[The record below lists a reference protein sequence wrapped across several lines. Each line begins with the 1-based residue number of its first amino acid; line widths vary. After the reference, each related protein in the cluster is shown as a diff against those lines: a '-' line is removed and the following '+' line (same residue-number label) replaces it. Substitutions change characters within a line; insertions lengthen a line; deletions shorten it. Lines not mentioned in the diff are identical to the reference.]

1 MNLIEHPDRDMMMM
15 DLADR
20 LAGDLRMALQGNDRV
35 SFAVP
40 GGTTPGPLFDTLSAV
55 RLDWD
60 RVTVLLGDERWVP
73 ETSERSNA
81 RLVRDRLL
89 TGHAAAADFLG
100 YYAEGLQADA
110 ALDAV
115 GDRLRPLL
123 PLSVLVLGMGADMHT
138 ASLFPGSPELKAALA
153 SDAPPLMAVT
163 APGQPEPRVTL
174 TGPVLRGAMSTHVV
188 ITGAEKRAALDRA
201 RDLEDPALAP
211 IALVLGRATIHW
223 AE

>member
-1 MNLIEHPDRDMMMM
+1 MNLIEHPDREMMMM

-20 LAGDLRMALQGNDRV
+20 LASDLRMALQGNERV
-35 SFAVP
+35 GFAVP

-73 ETSERSNA
+73 ETSARSNA

-89 TGHAAAADFLG
+89 TGHAAAAGFLG
-100 YYAEGLQADA
+100 YYSDDLQPDA

-115 GDRLRPLL
+115 GDELRQLL

-138 ASLFPGSPELKAALA
+138 ASLFPGAPDLKAALA

-174 TGPVLRGAMSTHVV
+174 TGPVLRGAMTTHVV
-188 ITGAEKRAALDRA
+188 ITGADKRAALERA
-201 RDLEDPALAP
+201 RDLDDPTQAP
-211 IALVLGRATIHW
+211 IALVLGKATIHW

>member
-1 MNLIEHPDRDMMMM
+1 MNLIEHPDREIMMM

-20 LAGDLRMALQGNDRV
+20 LASDLRMALQGNDRV
-35 SFAVP
+35 GFAVP

-55 RLDWD
+55 RLDWA

-81 RLVRDRLL
+81 RLVRERLL
-89 TGHAAAADFLG
+89 TDHAAGADFLG
-100 YYAEGLQADA
+100 LYSEGLEPAA

-115 GDRLRPLL
+115 GDRLRALL

-138 ASLFPGSPELKAALA
+138 ASLFPGSAELKAALA

-174 TGPVLRGAMSTHVV
+174 TGPVLRGAMSVHVV
-188 ITGAEKRAALDRA
+188 ITGAEKRKALDKA
-201 RDLEDPALAP
+201 RDLDDPEKAP
-211 IALVLGRATIHW
+211 IALVLGQATVHW

>member
-1 MNLIEHPDRDMMMM
+1 MNLIEYPDRDLMMM

-20 LAGDLRMALQGNDRV
+20 LASDLRVALQGNDRV
-35 SFAVP
+35 GFAVP

-73 ETSERSNA
+73 ETSDRSNA

-100 YYAEGLQADA
+100 YYSDGVEPAA
-110 ALDAV
+110 ALDAAA
-115 GDRLRPLL
+115 DRLRQLM

-138 ASLFPGSPELKAALA
+138 ASLFPGSPELAAALA
-153 SDAPPLMAVT
+153 SDAPPLLAVT
-163 APGQPEPRVTL
+163 APGQPEARVTL
-174 TGPVLRGAMSTHVV
+174 TGPVLRGAMTTHVV
-188 ITGAEKRAALDRA
+188 ITGADKRTALDRA

-211 IALVLGRATIHW
+211 IALVLAHATIHW

>member
-1 MNLIEHPDRDMMMM
+1 MNLIEYPDRDLMMMQ
-15 DLADR
+15 LADT
-20 LAGDLRMALQGNDRV
+20 LASDLNNALMSNDRV

-55 RLDWD
+55 RLDWA

-73 ETSERSNA
+73 ETSDRSNA

-89 TGHAAAADFLG
+89 TGHAAAAGFLG
-100 YYAEGLQADA
+100 LYTVGAEPQA

-115 GDRLRPLL
+115 GDTLRPLL

-138 ASLFPGSPELKAALA
+138 ASLFPGAPELAAALA
-153 SDAPPLMAVT
+153 DDAPLLMAVT

-174 TGPVLRGAMSTHVV
+174 TGPVLRGAMRTHVV
-188 ITGAEKRAALDRA
+188 ITGAEKRAAAERA
-201 RDLEDPALAP
+201 AKIDDPAQAP
-211 IALVLGRATIHW
+211 VSLVLGDATVHW

>member
-1 MNLIEHPDRDMMMM
+1 MNLIEHPDRDLMMM

-20 LAGDLRMALQGNDRV
+20 LASDLKTALQGNDRV
-35 SFAVP
+35 GFAVP

-55 RLDWD
+55 RLDWG

-73 ETSERSNA
+73 ETSARSNA

-100 YYAEGLQADA
+100 YYDEGLDPVA

-123 PLSVLVLGMGADMHT
+123 PLSVLVLGMGVDMHT
-138 ASLFPGSPELKAALA
+138 ASLFPGSPELAAALA
-153 SDAPPLMAVT
+153 ADAPPLMAVT
-163 APGQPEPRVTL
+163 APGQPERRVTL
-174 TGPVLRGAMSTHVV
+174 TAPVLRGAMAIHVV
-188 ITGAEKRAALDRA
+188 ITGTDKRVALHRALD
-201 RDLEDPALAP
+201 LGDPVLAP
-211 IALVLGRATIHW
+211 ISMVLGQATVHW

>member
-1 MNLIEHPDRDMMMM
+1 MNLVEYPDREMMMM
-15 DLADR
+15 DLADK
-20 LAGDLRMALQGNDRV
+20 LASDLRQSLSTGDAV

-73 ETSERSNA
+73 ETSDRSNA
-81 RLVRDRLL
+81 RLVRRRLMR
-89 TGHAAAADFLG
+89 GYAAAASFLFFHSE
-100 YYAEGLQADA
+100 ADDPSQALGPVCDA
-110 ALDAV
+110 LT
-115 GDRLRPLL
+115 PLL

-138 ASLFPGSPELKAALA
+138 ASLFPGSPELEAAIA
-153 SDAPPLMAVT
+153 ADAPPVMAVT

-174 TGPVLRGAMSTHVV
+174 TGPVLRGAMHTHVV
-188 ITGAEKRAALDRA
+188 ITGPEKRAAVEQAAKLD
-201 RDLEDPALAP
+201 DPLQAP
-211 IALVLGRATIHW
+211 VSLVLKDATVHW

>member
-1 MNLIEHPDRDMMMM
+1 MNFVEYPDRDMMMM
-15 DLADR
+15 DLADT
-20 LAGDLRMALQGNDRV
+20 LASDLNNALMSNDKV

-81 RLVRDRLL
+81 RLVRARLL
-89 TGHAAAADFLG
+89 TGHAAKAHFLPFYTDG
-100 YYAEGLQADA
+100 LEPDEGLQAVSA
-110 ALDAV
+110 KLT
-115 GDRLRPLL
+115 PML

-138 ASLFPGSPELKAALA
+138 ASLFPGSEQLASAVA
-153 SDAPPLMAVT
+153 SDAPPVMAVT

-174 TGPVLRGAMSTHVV
+174 TGPVLSGAMSTHVV
-188 ITGAEKRAALDRA
+188 ITGAAKRAAVERAESLD
-201 RDLEDPALAP
+201 DPLVAP
-211 IALVLGRATIHW
+211 ISLILKTATVHW